1 MKPRCL
7 WAGTDPLYLAYH
19 DREWG
24 VPLHEDRKLFEML
37 ILEGAQAGLSWITIL
52 RKREA
57 FREAF
62 DQFDPSKIAGYEQK
76 RIRELL
82 HNPGII
88 RNRLKIHAAV
98 QNAQAFLKVVEEF
111 GSFDRYLWQV
121 VGGRPLQNRWGRGQD
136 IPARTRESDALSK
149 DLKKR
154 GFKFVGPTICYAF
167 MQAVGMVNDHLTTCF
182 RHPEVNRATVRRGDS

>member
-1 MKPRCL
+1 MKPRCI

-24 VPLHEDRKLFEML
+24 VPLHDDRKLFEML
-37 ILEGAQAGLSWITIL
+37 ILEGAQAGLSWVTIL

-82 HNPGII
+82 NNPGII

-182 RHPEVNRATVRRGDS
+182 RHAEVNRATVRRGDS